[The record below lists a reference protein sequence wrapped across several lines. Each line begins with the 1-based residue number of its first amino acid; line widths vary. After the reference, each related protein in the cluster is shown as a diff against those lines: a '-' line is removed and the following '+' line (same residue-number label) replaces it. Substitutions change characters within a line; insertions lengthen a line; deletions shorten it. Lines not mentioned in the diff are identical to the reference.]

1 LVSLKIVVDEVDW
14 VQNNEATFLLVN
26 QMLPHNGNVGDTNT
40 LGTNGEI
47 WINISKVLSMVHE
60 IPL

>member
-1 LVSLKIVVDEVDW
+1 VDEVDE
-14 VQNNEATFLLVN
+14 VQNNEVAFLLVN
-26 QMLPHNGNVGDTNT
+26 QMLPHNGNVGDIDTLDTNK
-40 LGTNGEI
+40 EI

>member
-1 LVSLKIVVDEVDW
+1 MDEVDG

-40 LGTNGEI
+40 LDTNREI
-47 WINISKVLSMVHE
+47 WTSNSKVLSMVHE
-60 IPL
+60 VPL